1 MTDQQS
7 RQALDE
13 ALTHAALG
21 HKIVPVPH
29 MEKYPKGIGKWQEKG
44 APNEKQVY
52 EWWGESTNGIGWVM
66 GLQPNGTFLIAI
78 DVDVANGKQGAENI
92 KDLWNSYQI
101 KPAFSATIQAI
112 TGSGGRHFIFKAP
125 PGCGIGNPRLGEAL
139 DTRGNG
145 GFIVISPSIH
155 PNGQRYQWVEGH
167 APWEC
172 DPVLIPGVIL
182 DMLKRADE
190 PKPQPV
196 APTLRRAPSE
206 FNDDPKQW
214 VKDQFTCLDFLEGLG
229 WQSAGKNAWTRPGK
243 SVRDGSS
250 AEYHPDDDVFNVF
263 STTDMH
269 LYEQFGYR
277 GNGCITL
284 NAFDLWA
291 ITYKHATVSSAMS
304 AIRKAMPKPSAP
316 DTVLGGLPSEE
327 PITGHTEGSTASHA
341 LNLPPEFWDARPV
354 LSHIRQAAWSRMESP
369 DAVLGTMLARYA
381 AAIPVT
387 YRIPAIV
394 GAPATFDHLSVLVG
408 ESSGGKSVAMSIARE
423 LFSGPQFS
431 TIVWDLPV
439 PTGEGL
445 ISSFFEELTE
455 DDGSG
460 KKKIVNKK
468 TKDAVHFSID
478 EGMSLIQAGA
488 QRQGTTIASVL
499 CSAWTGQNPGQANAS
514 KERRRVDLMPFTFRV
529 SGVMGIQF
537 ALGHH
542 LLAENWVDQGLSGR
556 LLFFSTED
564 TSIPFDTPEWPGPI
578 KLPIHP
584 TSPVELEYA
593 PTIHSE
599 VRVAHHAKKTRR
611 THEAP
616 IDGHLRLVRLKV
628 SGVFALMDART
639 TVTDEDWDL
648 AGIVVASS
656 VAIRN
661 AMKSVAAEANHR
673 ANVTKATAAGTY
685 ESVRESAKDQ
695 ADMERCVKQ
704 VLARLDGKS
713 EGMSRKDLRAS
724 LSSTAVRQMIDV
736 ALEVLRG
743 SGQVSESD
751 GIWKTGR

>member
-44 APNEKQVY
+44 APDEKQVY

-78 DVDVANGKQGAENI
+78 DVDVANGKPGAENI
-92 KDLWNSYQI
+92 KELWNSYQI

-196 APTLRRAPSE
+196 APTLKRAPSE

-250 AEYHPDDDVFNVF
+250 AEYHPNDDVFNVF
-263 STTDMH
+263 TSTDMH
-269 LYEQFGYR
+269 IYEQFGYR

-304 AIRKAMPKPSAP
+304 AIRKAMPKPSASP
-316 DTVLGGLPSEE
+316 GGSTTTIVPRFDEA
-327 PITGHTEGSTASHA
+327 EGSTAVVPTSHP

-354 LSHIRQAAWSRMESP
+354 LSHIRQAAWSMSASP
-369 DAVLGTMLARYA
+369 DAVLAGVMARYSANIPTAIRLPRMGTLDVFFVIAGHSGSGKSSAGKVAGQLYPGNYAERGVMMDRQVGSGEGLAEAFFEWRDEDGAPCSATKKGATKVLARWGMHFATDEGAALTASAGRVGSILIPTLCAAWMGESIGQLLADPSKSRMIPPMKVRVSAEVRIQTAHGFKLFSEDYA
-381 AAIPVT
+381 STGLSQRMICVSAVDPSIHERYQAGIAPPGWPGELSLPH
-387 YRIPAIV
+387 PAIV
-394 GAPATFDHLSVLVG
+394 GGESVMVLCDELVG
-408 ESSGGKSVAMSIARE
+408 
-423 LFSGPQFS
+423 LF
-431 TIVWDLPV
+431 
-439 PTGEGL
+439 
-445 ISSFFEELTE
+445 
-455 DDGSG
+455 
-460 KKKIVNKK
+460 
-468 TKDAVHFSID
+468 A
-478 EGMSLIQAGA
+478 
-488 QRQGTTIASVL
+488 
-499 CSAWTGQNPGQANAS
+499 
-514 KERRRVDLMPFTFRV
+514 
-529 SGVMGIQF
+529 QF
-537 ALGHH
+537 AADAHNPAWAGDPLDTHAA
-542 LLAENWVDQGLSGR
+542 LSALKLASILALW
-556 LLFFSTED
+556 ED
-564 TSIPFDTPEWPGPI
+564 RADI
-578 KLPIHP
+578 
-584 TSPVELEYA
+584 
-593 PTIHSE
+593 
-599 VRVAHHAKKTRR
+599 
-611 THEAP
+611 
-616 IDGHLRLVRLKV
+616 
-628 SGVFALMDART
+628 T
-639 TVTDEDWDL
+639 TDDWDL
-648 AGIVVASS
+648 AQIILASHRSVRAMLQATKVQADNQRRVTAVTMEAEKVVAIDDAKHKHILRGTVS
-656 VAIRN
+656 
-661 AMKSVAAEANHR
+661 AMQGLLDDGVKPSRKHLSRAQREVFEEA
-673 ANVTKATAAGTY
+673 
-685 ESVRESAKDQ
+685 Q
-695 ADMERCVKQ
+695 AFFVKQ
-704 VLARLDGKS
+704 GLWP
-713 EGMSRKDLRAS
+713 E
-724 LSSTAVRQMIDV
+724 
-736 ALEVLRG
+736 
-743 SGQVSESD
+743 
-751 GIWKTGR
+751 